1 MKTVCE
7 NDKCTGCMA
16 CIDKC
21 PKNAIIIKDTMVAYN
36 AVINENKCISCGLCE
51 KICQNNAVL
60 KRLEP
65 QVWYQGWCSGEKRR
79 CEGSSGGAAMALAAA
94 FIQKGGKVASCMFY
108 QGEFIFKLVSEEKDL
123 VDFAGSKYVKSNPSG
138 IYTIIKEELKKKV
151 NVLFIGLPCQVAAVK
166 QYVGDNLAEA
176 YLTTIDLICHGTPS
190 PKMLEKF
197 LSQYNVE
204 AKRLD
209 NIKFRTKG
217 NFQISD
223 NGKALSNLK
232 CSDAYMISFLSGL
245 SYTDNCYSCAYANI
259 KRISDITL
267 GDSWGTELS
276 SDEWNK
282 GISLILCQTNKG
294 IDLLKTANMELK
306 KVDLNNAIAHNH
318 QLKKPSIAPIGRRVF
333 FENLH
338 KGMSFNL
345 AVFKA
350 LPKECI
356 SQNIRGI
363 LKKIKSGGGQMT
375 YQVTIYYD

>member
-94 FIQKGGKVASCMFY
+94 FIQKAGKVASCMFY

>member
-356 SQNIRGI
+356 SKNIRGI

>member
-363 LKKIKSGGGQMT
+363 LKKIKSGGANDLSGNN
-375 YQVTIYYD
+375 IL

>member
-7 NDKCTGCMA
+7 KDKCTGCMA

-21 PKNAIIIKDTMVAYN
+21 PQDAIMIKDTMVAYN

-51 KICQNNAVL
+51 KICQNNVVL

-138 IYTIIKEELKKKV
+138 VYTIIKEELKKKV

-166 QYVGDNLAEA
+166 QYVGDSLEEA

-197 LSQYNVE
+197 LSQYNIE
-204 AKRLD
+204 AKRLND
-209 NIKFRTKG
+209 IKFRTKG

-223 NGKALSNLK
+223 NGKSLNNLK
-232 CSDAYMISFLSGL
+232 CADAYMISFLSSL

-294 IDLLKTANMELK
+294 IDLLKNANMELK
-306 KVDLNNAIAHNH
+306 NVDLNNAIAHNH

-363 LKKIKSGGGQMT
+363 LNKIKRGGQMT
-375 YQVTIYYD
+375 YKITIYYD

>member
-209 NIKFRTKG
+209 NYK
-217 NFQISD
+217 
-223 NGKALSNLK
+223 
-232 CSDAYMISFLSGL
+232 
-245 SYTDNCYSCAYANI
+245 
-259 KRISDITL
+259 
-267 GDSWGTELS
+267 
-276 SDEWNK
+276 
-282 GISLILCQTNKG
+282 
-294 IDLLKTANMELK
+294 
-306 KVDLNNAIAHNH
+306 
-318 QLKKPSIAPIGRRVF
+318 
-333 FENLH
+333 
-338 KGMSFNL
+338 
-345 AVFKA
+345 
-350 LPKECI
+350 
-356 SQNIRGI
+356 
-363 LKKIKSGGGQMT
+363 
-375 YQVTIYYD
+375 

>member
-245 SYTDNCYSCAYANI
+245 SCTDNCYSCAYANI